1 LKVWMW
7 IREGGVV
14 MYPILLSSVVALAI
28 FLERLYSLRRS
39 KVIPH
44 GFVQELE
51 AFKERGG
58 EREALLSLCE
68 RYDSAL
74 ARVIKAGVERI
85 SYGLAEVAHA
95 VEGMGQHEAA
105 LLSTNLRMMGVI
117 SNLAPMLGLLG
128 TVLGMIH
135 AFSVI
140 ARAGTGRPEL
150 IASGISE
157 ALLTTAAGLIVA
169 IPTLAGYHY
178 LKGKIDRYVVEME
191 EVALSFLEGLA
202 GADRE

>member
-1 LKVWMW
+1 
-7 IREGGVV
+7 
-14 MYPILLSSVVALAI
+14 MYPILLSSVLALAI
-28 FLERLYSLRRS
+28 FLERLYALRRS
-39 KVIPH
+39 KVIPEA
-44 GFVQELE
+44 FVTELE
-51 AFKERGG
+51 YFKEKG
-58 EREALLSLCE
+58 EIEEKALLSLCD

-85 SYGLAEVAHA
+85 PYGLSEVPNA

-105 LLSTNLRMMGVI
+105 LLSTNLRMLGTI

-128 TVLGMIH
+128 TVLGMIR

-140 ARAGTGRPEL
+140 ARAGTGHPEL

-178 LKGKIDRYVVEME
+178 LKGRIDRYVVEME
-191 EVALSFLEGLA
+191 EVALSFLEGLVEQE
-202 GADRE
+202 D

>member
-1 LKVWMW
+1 
-7 IREGGVV
+7 
-14 MYPILLSSVVALAI
+14 MYPILLCSVIALAI

-39 KVIPH
+39 RVIPQ
-44 GFVQELE
+44 GFVQELA

-58 EREALLSLCE
+58 EREVLVRLCE

-74 ARVIKAGVERI
+74 ARVIKAGVERV

-95 VEGMGQHEAA
+95 VEGVGQHEAA

-202 GADRE
+202 GSDRE

>member
-1 LKVWMW
+1 MKLWTW
-7 IREGGVV
+7 FQQGGVV
-14 MYPILLSSVVALAI
+14 MYPILLCSVVALAI
-28 FLERLYSLRRS
+28 FLERLFALRRS
-39 KVIPH
+39 RIIPQ
-44 GFVQELE
+44 GFVLELE
-51 AFKERGG
+51 TFKERGS
-58 EREALLSLCE
+58 EQEALLRLCE

-85 SYGLAEVAHA
+85 TYGLAEVAHA

-105 LLSTNLRMMGVI
+105 LLGTNLRMMGVI
-117 SNLAPMLGLLG
+117 ANLAPMLGLLG

-135 AFSVI
+135 AFTVI
-140 ARAGTGRPEL
+140 AKAGTGHPEL
-150 IASGISE
+150 IATGISE

-178 LKGKIDRYVVEME
+178 LRGKIDRYVVEME

-202 GADRE
+202 EERE

>member
-1 LKVWMW
+1 
-7 IREGGVV
+7 
-14 MYPILLSSVVALAI
+14 MYPILLCSVIALAI
-28 FLERLYSLRRS
+28 FLERLYALRRS
-39 KVIPH
+39 RVIPL
-44 GFVQELE
+44 GFVSELE
-51 AFKERGG
+51 VFRERGG
-58 EREALLSLCE
+58 EQDALLSLCE

-74 ARVIKAGVERI
+74 ARVIKAGAERI

-140 ARAGTGRPEL
+140 AKAGTGRPEL

-178 LKGKIDRYVVEME
+178 LRGKIDRYVVEME

-202 GADRE
+202 EPPKE

>member
-1 LKVWMW
+1 
-7 IREGGVV
+7 
-14 MYPILLSSVVALAI
+14 MYPILFSSVLALAI
-28 FLERLYSLRRS
+28 FLERLYALRRS
-39 KVIPH
+39 KVIPQAFVTEL
-44 GFVQELE
+44 GF
-51 AFKERGG
+51 FKERGEG
-58 EREALLSLCE
+58 REEALLSLCG

-85 SYGLAEVAHA
+85 PYGFSDVPHA

-105 LLSTNLRMMGVI
+105 LLSTNLRMLGTI

-128 TVLGMIH
+128 TVLGMIR

-140 ARAGTGRPEL
+140 AKAGTGHPEL

-191 EVALSFLEGLA
+191 EVALSFLEGLTERK
-202 GADRE
+202 D

>member
-1 LKVWMW
+1 MKVWMW
-7 IREGGVV
+7 IQEGGVV
-14 MYPILLSSVVALAI
+14 MYPILLCSVIALAI

-39 KVIPH
+39 RVIPQ

-51 AFKERGG
+51 TFKERGG
-58 EREALLSLCE
+58 EREALVGLCE

-74 ARVIKAGVERI
+74 ARVIKAGVERV

-95 VEGMGQHEAA
+95 VEGVGQHEAA

-202 GADRE
+202 GSDKE

>member
-1 LKVWMW
+1 
-7 IREGGVV
+7 
-14 MYPILLSSVVALAI
+14 MYPILLCSVIALAI
-28 FLERLYSLRRS
+28 FLERLYALRRS
-39 KVIPH
+39 RVIPL
-44 GFVQELE
+44 GFVSELE
-51 AFKERGG
+51 VFRERGG
-58 EREALLSLCE
+58 EQDALLSLCE

-74 ARVIKAGVERI
+74 ARVIKAGAERI

-140 ARAGTGRPEL
+140 AKAGTGRPEL

-178 LKGKIDRYVVEME
+178 LRSKIDRYVVEME

-202 GADRE
+202 EPPKE

>member
-1 LKVWMW
+1 MKIWVW
-7 IREGGVV
+7 IQEGGIV
-14 MYPILLSSVVALAI
+14 MYPILFSSVLALAI
-28 FLERLYSLRRS
+28 FLERLYALRRS
-39 KVIPH
+39 KVIPQAFVTEL
-44 GFVQELE
+44 GF
-51 AFKERGG
+51 FKERGG
-58 EREALLSLCE
+58 EEEALFTLCG

-85 SYGLAEVAHA
+85 PYGFSEVPHA

-105 LLSTNLRMMGVI
+105 LLSTNLRMMGAI

-128 TVLGMIH
+128 TVLGMIR
-135 AFSVI
+135 AFTVI

-178 LKGKIDRYVVEME
+178 LRGRIDRYVVEME
-191 EVALSFLEGLA
+191 EVALSFLEGLVEQE
-202 GADRE
+202 D

>member
-1 LKVWMW
+1 
-7 IREGGVV
+7 
-14 MYPILLSSVVALAI
+14 MYPILFSSVLALAI
-28 FLERLYSLRRS
+28 FLERLYALRRS
-39 KVIPH
+39 KVIPQAFVTEL
-44 GFVQELE
+44 GF
-51 AFKERGG
+51 FKERGEG
-58 EREALLSLCE
+58 REEALLSLCG

-85 SYGLAEVAHA
+85 PYGFSDVPHA

-105 LLSTNLRMMGVI
+105 LLSTNLRMLGTI

-128 TVLGMIH
+128 TVLGMIR

-140 ARAGTGRPEL
+140 ARAGTGHPEL

-178 LKGKIDRYVVEME
+178 LKGRIDRYVVEME
-191 EVALSFLEGLA
+191 EVALSFLEGLVEQE
-202 GADRE
+202 D

>member
-1 LKVWMW
+1 LKIWVW
-7 IREGGVV
+7 IQEGGIV
-14 MYPILLSSVVALAI
+14 MYPIFFSSVLALAI
-28 FLERLYSLRRS
+28 FLERLYALRRS
-39 KVIPH
+39 KVIPQ
-44 GFVQELE
+44 GFVTELG
-51 AFKERGG
+51 FFRERGG
-58 EREALLSLCE
+58 EGEALITLCG

-85 SYGLAEVAHA
+85 AYGFSEVAHA

-105 LLSTNLRMMGVI
+105 LLSTNLRMMGAI

-178 LKGKIDRYVVEME
+178 LRGRIDRYVVEME
-191 EVALSFLEGLA
+191 EVALSFLEGLVE
-202 GADRE
+202 RED

>member
-1 LKVWMW
+1 
-7 IREGGVV
+7 
-14 MYPILLSSVVALAI
+14 MYPILLASVVALTI
-28 FLERLYSLRRS
+28 FLERLYALRRS
-39 KVIPH
+39 KVVPE
-44 GFVQELE
+44 GFIGELE
-51 AFKERGG
+51 NFGDEKEVGV
-58 EREALLSLCE
+58 LLSLCSV
-68 RYDSAL
+68 YDSAL
-74 ARVIKAGVERI
+74 ARVIKAGLDRLP
-85 SYGLAEVAHA
+85 YGLLEVAHA

-105 LLSTNLRMMGVI
+105 LLSTNLRMMGAI

-140 ARAGTGRPEL
+140 ARAGSGRPEL

-178 LKGKIDRYVVEME
+178 LKGRIDRYVVEME
-191 EVALSFLEGLA
+191 EMAMSFLEKMIRRDG
-202 GADRE
+202 GR

>member
-1 LKVWMW
+1 MKIWMW
-7 IREGGVV
+7 IQEGGIV
-14 MYPILLSSVVALAI
+14 MYPILLSSVLALAI
-28 FLERLYSLRRS
+28 FLERLYALRRS
-39 KVIPH
+39 KVIPQAFITEL
-44 GFVQELE
+44 GFFE
-51 AFKERGG
+51 ERGG
-58 EREALLSLCE
+58 EEEALLSLCN

-74 ARVIKAGVERI
+74 ARVIKAGVERMP
-85 SYGLAEVAHA
+85 YGFSEVSHA

-105 LLSTNLRMMGVI
+105 LLSTNLRTMGAI

-128 TVLGMIH
+128 TVLGMIR
-135 AFSVI
+135 AFTVI

-178 LKGKIDRYVVEME
+178 LRGRIDRYVVEME
-191 EVALSFLEGLA
+191 EVALAFLEKLVE
-202 GADRE
+202 RED